1 MHRWAEIR
9 VQSQPDPA
17 ALRMR
22 LWIPLLPIPS
32 EHLTVIH
39 SASQRSSM
47 VRRAS
52 TTGPSES
59 TGWSRLNVQWR
70 GRFNRRI
77 PSTCS
82 SHSCP
87 RQRSSPRTRLRP
99 FGLSSS
105 RKGII
110 KGYKGHRRIG
120 DRCPLLAAE
129 FRWGHTALSVQ
140 SHARQAVHSFLSV
153 AAWSV
158 FTGKSSRCSHAITQP
173 LF

>member
-1 MHRWAEIR
+1 
-9 VQSQPDPA
+9 
-17 ALRMR
+17 MR
-22 LWIPLLPIPS
+22 LLIPLLPIPS

-52 TTGPSES
+52 ATGPSES

-70 GRFNRRI
+70 SRFNSRI

-110 KGYKGHRRIG
+110 KGYKGDRRIG
-120 DRCPLLAAE
+120 EDPSSLACC
-129 FRWGHTALSVQ
+129 RIQWGHSAQ
-140 SHARQAVHSFLSV
+140 SHARQAGPSFHRESSPLVHF
-153 AAWSV
+153 
-158 FTGKSSRCSHAITQP
+158 KSALPCYPPPP
-173 LF
+173 LVLTACDGQR